1 MKEFQTLCL
10 ILFALLVAA
19 PQPGKA
25 ASAAEINDEVNATL
39 RSFDKQNPSA
49 RELGRKAAGF
59 LVFPSVIKVG
69 LGFGGEYG
77 EGVLIVKGNPA
88 GYYNII
94 SASFG
99 FQLGVQSRSVII
111 MFMTE
116 EALAA
121 FQRAYGWKLGVDGS
135 IVVVTV
141 GAGGSI
147 DTDTLTG
154 PVIAFSQ
161 TGDLIVAILGN
172 PEDDRGLPGRRPR
185 ERQAFP
191 RRSPDGEDPLERE
204 EECGGP
210 RSDIGAGHPA

>member
-1 MKEFQTLCL
+1 MKALQALCL
-10 ILFALLVAA
+10 LAFALLIATPRPA
-19 PQPGKA
+19 NA
-25 ASAAEINDEVNATL
+25 ASATEINDAVNATL
-39 RSFDKQNPSA
+39 RSFVAQNLSA
-49 RELGRKAAGF
+49 RELGRKAAGV
-59 LVFPSVIKVG
+59 LVFPSVIKAG
-69 LGFGGEYG
+69 FGFGGEYG

-154 PVIAFSQ
+154 PVLAF
-161 TGDLIVAILGN
+161 ILD
-172 PEDDRGLPGRRPR
+172 PQGLMYNL
-185 ERQAFP
+185 
-191 RRSPDGEDPLERE
+191 SLEGSKISR
-204 EECGGP
+204 
-210 RSDIGAGHPA
+210 I